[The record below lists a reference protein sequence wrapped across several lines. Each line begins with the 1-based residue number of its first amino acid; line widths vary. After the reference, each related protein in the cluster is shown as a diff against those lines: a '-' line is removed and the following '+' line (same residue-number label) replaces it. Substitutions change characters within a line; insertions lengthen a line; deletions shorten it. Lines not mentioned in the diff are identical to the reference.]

1 MPKKCKK
8 CRWRATRTRLRGSAR
23 CANSKTPRF
32 SLQAPLLNEVD
43 PLLDLGR
50 CTKKKNPFSLALS
63 LPPSHARSRALSSL
77 SLSSLAVSR
86 TQGAR
91 IHLSLSWSCARDLS
105 LLSLSRSRFLAH
117 TKFTHAPPCTNLEEI
132 HEEPCQSLCAYLKVL
147 VYETLSCSRMR
158 P

>member
-1 MPKKCKK
+1 MHFLKNMPKKCKK

-63 LPPSHARSRALSSL
+63 LPPSHARPRALSSI

-91 IHLSLSWSCARDLS
+91 IHLSLSGHVRAIFLS
-105 LLSLSRSRFLAH
+105 FSLSRSRFLAH

-132 HEEPCQSLCAYLKVL
+132 HQELCQSFAILRSH
-147 VYETLSCSRMR
+147 TLER
-158 P
+158 